1 MSDEHVDQEPDR
13 PLTLAEAA
21 ERLGVHYMT
30 AYRYVRTGRLAA
42 VRGPSGWQVQ
52 EDDLASLAPPAGGRR
67 SGPGEPVGSANTV
80 VAVADRLVHGDRPG
94 VVALVER
101 VLLARTDPVAVY
113 LEVLAPA
120 MRLIG
125 DRWEAGQLSVAQ
137 EHRATVCAQEVLG
150 QLAGRFV
157 RRGRRRGVVVIG
169 AAPGDTHA
177 LPTALLREAMRVRGF
192 EVVDLGANAPADGF
206 VDAVTLFG
214 PVLAVG
220 VCATAP
226 GTETGVRA
234 VVDAVRSSHPG
245 TVVFAG
251 GGAIPDHARA
261 EELALPVFTAS
272 PEAVLQLLEDLVGS
286 AARRGPRPTDE
297 PPSLDLDDVVP
308 PR

>member
-1 MSDEHVDQEPDR
+1 MRDEDEPDR
-13 PLTLAEAA
+13 SLTLAEAA

-42 VRGPSGWQVQ
+42 VRDPSGWQVQ
-52 EDDLASLAPPAGGRR
+52 EADLASVAPAAGGRR
-67 SGPGEPVGSANTV
+67 RASGEPEGARDTV
-80 VAVADRLVHGDRPG
+80 AAVADRLVHGDRPG
-94 VVALVER
+94 VVALVEQ

-113 LEVLAPA
+113 FEVLGPA

-125 DRWEAGQLSVAQ
+125 DRWEAGVLSVAQ

-192 EVVDLGANAPADGF
+192 EVVDLGANAPAEGF

-234 VVDAVRSSHPG
+234 VVDAVRSRHPG

-261 EELALPVFTAS
+261 EELALPVYTAS
-272 PEAVLQLLEDLVGS
+272 PEAVLQLLEDLAVS
-286 AARRGPRPTDE
+286 ASRRGARPAPTAE
-297 PPSLDLDDVVP
+297 PPPLDLDDVVP